1 MLKRIL
7 LVLSLCGSVTY
18 AADLPSPGSG
28 VAGNPPSEASI
39 KQLLETAQAR
49 KLLDSVMAQ
58 MDGFMK
64 QAIQQATQGQKIPPK
79 VQKDIDKRQAETMA
93 VLKETLDWNKLEP
106 MYLRIYQKSFTQQ
119 EVDGMIAFYKTPAGQ
134 AVINKMPAVM
144 QNTMDEM
151 QQMMGPMMQRIQ
163 RMQQE
168 VVAEL
173 KAEGEKKGG

>member
-18 AADLPSPGSG
+18 AADLSSPGSG
-28 VAGNPPSEASI
+28 AAGNPPSEASI

-79 VQKDIDKRQAETMA
+79 V
-93 VLKETLDWNKLEP
+93 
-106 MYLRIYQKSFTQQ
+106 
-119 EVDGMIAFYKTPAGQ
+119 
-134 AVINKMPAVM
+134 
-144 QNTMDEM
+144 
-151 QQMMGPMMQRIQ
+151 
-163 RMQQE
+163 
-168 VVAEL
+168 AEL